1 MSDLDS
7 IGIKIDTSDK
17 TAEDKA
23 DHTYIINQFS
33 KRCWKFIG
41 EKKNILNKWF

>member
-1 MSDLDS
+1 MSGLDS

-17 TAEDKA
+17 TAEDKV

-33 KRCWKFIG
+33 KRCWEIHRG
-41 EKKNILNKWF
+41 EENILNKWF